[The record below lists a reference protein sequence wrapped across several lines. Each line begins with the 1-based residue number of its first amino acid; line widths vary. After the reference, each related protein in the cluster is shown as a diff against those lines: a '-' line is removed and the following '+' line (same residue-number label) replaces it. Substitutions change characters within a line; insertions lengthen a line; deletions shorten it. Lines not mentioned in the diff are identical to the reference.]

1 MKSRKGILLAG
12 GTGSRLFPITNC
24 MSKQLLPVFD
34 KPMIFYPITTLMEA
48 DIRNILI
55 ISSKE
60 YLPLYKK
67 LLGSGDKLG
76 LEIDY
81 LIQEEPLGIAH
92 AILIGSSFLQD
103 SPATLI
109 LGDNLFFGENLNQ
122 KLTKS
127 NLNFNRSTIF
137 SYEVK
142 DPNRYGVVSYDSE
155 NKVIDIEEKPTN
167 PKSNAAV
174 TGLYF
179 YDENVVEKAK
189 MLNPSER
196 GELEITDLNNIYIK
210 EGLMDV
216 EQMGPGS
223 AWFDTGT
230 FESLHEA
237 SAFIRSMQSRQLL
250 KIGCPEETAWRKNWI
265 NDEELYKLAL
275 PTIKSGYGS
284 YLLSLLGK

>member
-1 MKSRKGILLAG
+1 
-12 GTGSRLFPITNC
+12 
-24 MSKQLLPVFD
+24 
-34 KPMIFYPITTLMEA
+34 MIFYPITTLMEA